1 LTGDVATDSR
11 RIALQVLLDVDGP
24 GPTLADRLA
33 GDDAEALDPRDRAF
47 LHELVLGTLRRRGAI
62 DAALAPLVSTGLDR
76 LDPPVRAALRLGAHQ
91 VLHLRVPDR
100 AAVSE
105 AVESVRAHAPRATGL
120 VNAVLRRLVREGA
133 PPEPDADADPLA
145 WLTRTG
151 SLPGWLAER
160 WLDRLGPARAVAR
173 ARAFL
178 AEPPAVFRMNPHRA
192 DAEDRVREAG
202 LDPEPL
208 TVPDAWRARSG
219 RPAELAA
226 EGLLHLQDEGS
237 QLVGRLAARPGG
249 AILDACAAPGGK
261 AMLIGDVVSEWG
273 TVVAAERSLTRLRT
287 MAALVGRW
295 GATNVHLIGADA
307 LQPPFVTPFDTVLLD
322 APCTGLGTI
331 ARHPDIRW
339 RLQPGDLQRHARRQ
353 GALLESLAPLVR
365 AGGRLV
371 YATCSSE
378 PEENEEVV
386 TAFLSRHPEFRP
398 LPLPGWAR
406 VFADGPYARTSPED
420 HGGDAFFAAVLER

>member
-1 LTGDVATDSR
+1 MPVVATPSR
-11 RIALQVLLDVDGP
+11 RIALQVLLDVEGP

-33 GDDAEALDPRDRAF
+33 ADDAEALDPRDRGF

-62 DAALAPLVSTGLDR
+62 DAALAPLLSTGLDR
-76 LDPPVRAALRLGAHQ
+76 LDPAVRAALRLGAHQ
-91 VLHLRVPDR
+91 ILHLRVPDR

-120 VNAVLRRLVREGA
+120 VNAVLRRLAREGA
-133 PPEPDADADPLA
+133 PAEPDPEKEPLE
-145 WLTRTG
+145 WLTATG
-151 SLPGWLAER
+151 SLPAWLAER
-160 WLDRLGPARAVAR
+160 WLGRLGATEAVAR
-173 ARAFL
+173 ARASL
-178 AEPPAVFRMNPHRA
+178 AEPPATFRLNPRRPE
-192 DAEDRVREAG
+192 AEERVREAG

-208 TVPDAWRARSG
+208 TLPGAWRARSG
-219 RPAELAA
+219 RPADLAA
-226 EGLLHLQDEGS
+226 EGVIHLQDEGS
-237 QLVGRLAARPGG
+237 QLVGRLAARPG

-261 AMLIGDVVSEWG
+261 AMLMGDVVGEWG
-273 TVVAAERSLTRLRT
+273 DIVAAERSLARLRT
-287 MAALVGRW
+287 MASLVGRW
-295 GATNVHLIGADA
+295 GATNVRLVGADA
-307 LQPPFVTPFDTVLLD
+307 LQPPFVTPFDTLLLD

-339 RLQPGDLQRHARRQ
+339 RLRPDDLPRHARRQ

-365 AGGRLV
+365 AGGRLI

-398 LPLPGWAR
+398 LPLPGWAQ
-406 VFADGPYARTSPED
+406 VFADGPYARTRPEV